1 MKVIILSAGQG
12 KRLLPH
18 TADRPK
24 CLMPLAGGSV
34 LEWQLQGLAS
44 AGVTEVVVVTGFGAA
59 KVDKML
65 AERKFPGLTVRTLYN
80 PFYQVADN
88 LGSCWVA
95 RHEMVGAFAILNG
108 DTLFDG
114 DVAQRVLQHPTTYPI
129 TVTINRKPAY
139 DSDDMKV
146 STDGD
151 KLTAIGKT
159 LSAEETD
166 GESIGF
172 LRFSDEGA
180 KIFVAEVE
188 KSMSVPEGLRR
199 WYLSAIDHIAKTQGG
214 VGVRSIQG
222 LDWCE
227 LDFPAD
233 YEAMQAMVQGWVDR
247 VDSSAASK
255 AAS

>member
-1 MKVIILSAGQG
+1 MKAIILSAGQG

-18 TADRPK
+18 TVDRPK
-24 CLMPLAGGSV
+24 CLMPLSGSTV
-34 LEWQLQGLAS
+34 LELQLEGLAR
-44 AGVTEVVVVTGFGAA
+44 AGVTEAVVVTGFGAE
-59 KVDKML
+59 KVSAML
-65 AERKFPGLTVRTLYN
+65 AGRTFKGVTVRTLYN
-80 PFYQVADN
+80 PFYAVADN

-95 RHEMVGAFAILNG
+95 RHEMVGAFVILNG
-108 DTLFDG
+108 DTLFDS
-114 DVAQRVLQHPTTYPI
+114 DVAERVLQHPTSYPI

-146 STDGD
+146 QTDGD
-151 KLTAIGKT
+151 KLLAIGKT
-159 LSAEETD
+159 LDAASTD

-172 LRFSDEGA
+172 LRFTEEGG

-199 WYLSAIDHIAKTQGG
+199 WYLSAIDHIAKTQGC

-233 YEAMQAMVQGWVDR
+233 YEAMQAMVRGWHERAQID
-247 VDSSAASK
+247 AGK
-255 AAS
+255 AVG